1 MSNPHPLRCSTQNHE
16 PWAWKRDLLMTLL
29 LIYKDTI
36 LTEEQFKAHHDF
48 FARRYNIDIW
58 KSSPKQSTPFQ
69 RCWWRDKR
77 IIQDDNVHTLFRT
90 QEWDIVK
97 RMWKLFTC
105 EQLKLPL
112 KSKLIS
118 KCARTVFEIKIDFKV
133 DLKSRLHSWVDLKS
147 RLILKRAKTHITSDG
162 ADN

>member
-69 RCWWRDKR
+69 RCWWCDKR

-112 KSKLIS
+112 KSKLIW
-118 KCARTVFEIKIDFKV
+118 KCARTVFWNQDWFQGWLEIKVTFMRWLEIKVDFKTCQNP
-133 DLKSRLHSWVDLKS
+133 HNYWWCW
-147 RLILKRAKTHITSDG
+147 
-162 ADN
+162 